1 MQDYRDIALPC
12 EADDFDPYVK
22 FGRDGLL
29 FVKRQAINSL
39 LKVTRY
45 TEQEIKNLMRMY
57 TSFAV
62 QKKGMNLRKFNSFW
76 T

>member
-29 FVKRQAINSL
+29 FVKR
-39 LKVTRY
+39 
-45 TEQEIKNLMRMY
+45 
-57 TSFAV
+57 
-62 QKKGMNLRKFNSFW
+62 
-76 T
+76 